1 MFMVWINNMG
11 VQMVA
16 HKKSVNIGVFNILN
30 SIMNAK
36 AAKLRATIDAGRR
49 AEQERPVLYE
59 HISHLQQYIISNRY
73 DRNEV
78 LDAEMTMND
87 YEQQASAIN
96 TKIDMGKAAQSNLQ
110 YVDKFKNIYN
120 SVVVAP
126 KLRELNELYGQIS
139 ARMDVLDE
147 RMFGCEINMN
157 PYERSAS
164 IVEQSETD
172 MEMYQAEYA
181 QLSERLNDVLR
192 QMALYQNTK

>member
-1 MFMVWINNMG
+1 MG

-36 AAKLRATIDAGRR
+36 AAKLHATIDAGRR

-78 LDAEMTMND
+78 RDAEMTMND
-87 YEQQASAIN
+87 YEQQAAAIN
-96 TKIDMGKAAQSNLQ
+96 TKIDMGKIAQSNLQ
-110 YVDKFKNIYN
+110 YVDQFKNIYN

-147 RMFGCEINMN
+147 RMFACEINMN

-181 QLSERLNDVLR
+181 QLSECLNDIQR

>member
-1 MFMVWINNMG
+1 
-11 VQMVA
+11 MVA

>member
-1 MFMVWINNMG
+1 MG

-36 AAKLRATIDAGRR
+36 AAKLHATIDAGHR

-78 LDAEMTMND
+78 RDAEMTMND
-87 YEQQASAIN
+87 YEQQAAAIN
-96 TKIDMGKAAQSNLQ
+96 TKIDMGKIAQSNLQ
-110 YVDKFKNIYN
+110 YVDQFKNIYN

-139 ARMDVLDE
+139 ARMDMLDE
-147 RMFGCEINMN
+147 RMFACEINMN

-181 QLSERLNDVLR
+181 QLSERLNDIQR